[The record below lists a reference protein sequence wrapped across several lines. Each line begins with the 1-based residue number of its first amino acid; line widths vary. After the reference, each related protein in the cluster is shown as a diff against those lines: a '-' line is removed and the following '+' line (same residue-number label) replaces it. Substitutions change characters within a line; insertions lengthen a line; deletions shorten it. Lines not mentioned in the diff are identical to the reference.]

1 MSMEETMVIGR
12 DCIVSASEIV
22 KNFSSLRKK
31 AKEGKDLVIFKNN
44 KPDLALMDID
54 EYENL
59 KRIANLLEYYE
70 IEKIIKERKV
80 KDDGVRYSLSD
91 VKAMFND

>member
-1 MSMEETMVIGR
+1 
-12 DCIVSASEIV
+12 
-22 KNFSSLRKK
+22 
-31 AKEGKDLVIFKNN
+31 
-44 KPDLALMDID
+44 MDID

>member
-22 KNFSSLRKK
+22 KNFSSFRKK

-70 IEKIIKERKV
+70 IEKIIKERKL
-80 KDDGVRYSLSD
+80 KDDGVRYSLWD